1 LGVDELAQLPRQP
14 MRTCVGC
21 RRSQPRSH
29 LLRVVLQV
37 AQGLGRLVPDPLARE
52 KGRGAWLHHECLEE
66 AVRRK
71 AFNRALKFDGSLE
84 IEALAEYLSNGSER
98 R

>member
-1 LGVDELAQLPRQP
+1 VIELAKLPSEP
-14 MRTCVGC
+14 MRTCIGC
-21 RRSQPRSH
+21 RVSQPRSL
-29 LLRVVLQV
+29 LLRVVQD
-37 AQGLGRLVPDPLARE
+37 LGRVTPDPLARK
-52 KGRGAWLHHECLEE
+52 KGRGAWLHVECFDE

-84 IEALAEYLSNGSER
+84 LSPLQEFLSNGGER